1 MDRNETKDETLYT
14 KGFHAGMKM
23 VRNDISSY
31 IQGMLMKLYELAR
44 KQPEDA
50 DNNEAILVV
59 SSIYSYIYGTDK
71 LFIDMYRKGVLL
83 TEPEMMF
90 GRVANKKE
98 SLLPLDEL
106 RLQWLNEMM
115 MEKKDSKETDNQ

>member
-1 MDRNETKDETLYT
+1 MDRNETKDKTLYT
-14 KGFHAGMKM
+14 KGLHAGMKM
-23 VRNDISSY
+23 VRNDISNY
-31 IQGMLMKLYELAR
+31 IQGMLMKLYENAR

-50 DNNEAILVV
+50 DNNEAILVA
-59 SSIYSYIYGTDK
+59 SSIYSYIHGTDK

-98 SLLPLDEL
+98 SLLPLEEL
-106 RLQWLNEMM
+106 RLQWSDEMM
-115 MEKKDSKETDNQ
+115 NEQKDRNED